1 MRVITGRLGG
11 RRFHPPDNIPTRPTT
26 DIAKTGLFN
35 ILNNEFDFPEISYL
49 DLFAGTGS
57 LCYEMSSR
65 GCNDITAVDQNQKCA
80 AFIEKTAQDWK
91 IEGLKVVRSDV
102 FAYISRCARQFD
114 LIFAGPPYPLEN
126 IDDIPNLIFEKKL
139 LTETGWF
146 VLETAPNHSY
156 KDNPHFFRER
166 NYGGT
171 HFHFF
176 RQDISEKK
184 DEDA

>member
-1 MRVITGRLGG
+1 MRVITGRYGG
-11 RRFHPPDNIPTRPTT
+11 RKFHPPDNIPTRPTT
-26 DIAKTGLFN
+26 DVAKTGLFN

-57 LCYEMSSR
+57 LCYEIASR

-80 AFIEKTAQDWK
+80 AFIEKTASEWK
-91 IEGLKVVRSDV
+91 IEGLKVVRADV
-102 FAYISRCARQFD
+102 FTFIKNCSHQFD

-126 IDDIPNLIFEKKL
+126 IDELPIKIFEKNL

-146 VLETAPNHSY
+146 VLETAPKHSYENHSM
-156 KDNPHFFRER
+156 FFRER

-176 RQDISEKK
+176 RHKSE
-184 DEDA
+184 ETSQ